1 MIVDLCIF
9 WNKGHLLSCPGQ
21 LKTVK
26 GKWYTAALRLFGSQA
41 IEIDLCSS
49 NDYSLE
55 FQKMQMVKKSEQSR
69 WLRCWWVGN
78 TQWVGNGKI
87 KKSAHYHLFSI
98 LWLIYNIKMQKCCK
112 PKSGF
117 EIQILELFCL
127 QGSEDFGWPW
137 VLSPQKQSKKK

>member
-1 MIVDLCIF
+1 
-9 WNKGHLLSCPGQ
+9 
-21 LKTVK
+21 
-26 GKWYTAALRLFGSQA
+26 
-41 IEIDLCSS
+41 
-49 NDYSLE
+49 
-55 FQKMQMVKKSEQSR
+55 MVKKSDKVDDKDVDV
-69 WLRCWWVGN
+69 WVIP
-78 TQWVGNGKI
+78 TRYSKI

-137 VLSPQKQSKKK
+137 VLSPQKQSKEK